1 MIIELQKQYIF
12 NTGSL
17 ISPWDTLFLSSKL
30 NLTLCNFGFTV
41 FVEKIPGHMPMTRID
56 GQLSSTAF
64 VNNDEDVIIA
74 GVKRDLDIRKEHRD

>member
-1 MIIELQKQYIF
+1 
-12 NTGSL
+12 
-17 ISPWDTLFLSSKL
+17 
-30 NLTLCNFGFTV
+30 
-41 FVEKIPGHMPMTRID
+41 MTRID